1 MNENEIQSII
11 HAAESLDWSVFCSKQ
26 KDVGQEEY
34 CTLELERYSPAGEDF
49 IFTAGGTTPNE
60 IIGDIID
67 YARNFDTEDHITEML
82 IAKRNGLAGVPD
94 VQTLVE
100 DADEIAFMLCELSG
114 ALRPILKEVQ

>member
-1 MNENEIQSII
+1 MSENEIQSIVRT
-11 HAAESLDWSVFCSKQ
+11 AESLDWRVSCSRQRYAGQ
-26 KDVGQEEY
+26 KEY

-49 IFTAGGTTPNE
+49 IFTSGGETSNE
-60 IIGDIID
+60 IIEDITD

-100 DADEIAFMLCELSG
+100 DADAIYSMLCELSG
-114 ALRPILKEVQ
+114 ALQALSKEE

>member
-26 KDVGQEEY
+26 KDVGQVEY
-34 CTLELERYSPAGEDF
+34 FTLELERFSPSGEDF
-49 IFTAGGTTPNE
+49 FFIASGKTSDE
-60 IIGDIID
+60 IIEDITD

>member
-26 KDVGQEEY
+26 KDVGQVEY
-34 CTLELERYSPAGEDF
+34 FTLELERFSPSGEDF
-49 IFTAGGTTPNE
+49 FFIASGKTSDE
-60 IIGDIID
+60 IIEDITD

-94 VQTLVE
+94 VHTLVG
-100 DADEIAFMLCELSG
+100 DADEIFSMLCELSD
-114 ALRPILKEVQ
+114 ALQPLRKGE